1 MADSLFQD
9 DQSERAAIILKWKDK
24 PPDELLNAK
33 AESDI
38 YIKTLTAR
46 FDDLKK
52 DYLEIKD
59 QQQAS
64 AQLKE
69 LIEQFKSRPPND
81 DTSHTQREP
90 VSPHA
95 IKPEDIERL
104 VEEKLTRHQT
114 TLTQQKNLE
123 SIQAKLKEQ
132 LGDDYQSA
140 YKQRLDTLG
149 LSKEYADDLAKNYPT
164 VFMKTFELEN
174 RPSVIPNQLP
184 KSQQR
189 VSSFAPTTTKRD
201 WNYYQE
207 LKKTNPKLYLDRKI
221 ANQMHDDAIALGDE
235 FGLPQD

>member
-1 MADSLFQD
+1 MADSLLQD
-9 DQSERAAIILKWKDK
+9 DQSERAAIIAKWKDK
-24 PPDELLNAK
+24 PREELESAK

-81 DTSHTQREP
+81 DTVRTQQDIVNQP
-90 VSPHA
+90 A
-95 IKPEDIERL
+95 IKSEDIERL
-104 VEEKLTRHQT
+104 VREQLTKHQT
-114 TLTQQKNLE
+114 SLKQQQNLDTV
-123 SIQAKLKEQ
+123 QARLKEHF
-132 LGDDYQSA
+132 GNDYQSV
-140 YKQRLDTLG
+140 YKQRLDNLG
-149 LSKEYADDLAKNYPT
+149 LSPEYADDLAKNYPT
-164 VFMKTFELEN
+164 VFMKTFELES
-174 RPSVIPNQLP
+174 RPQNVSNSLP

-189 VSSFAPTTTKRD
+189 MSSYTPSTIKKD

-207 LKKTNPKLYLDRKI
+207 LKKTNPKLYLDPKI
-221 ANQMHDDAIALGDE
+221 ANEMHDQAIALGED
-235 FGLPQD
+235 FGLPLY